1 MPRIDLRQRKSPRQ
15 ARSADTVETILA
27 AAARVLERESLAGFN
42 TNRVAEVA
50 GVSVGSLYQ
59 YFPNKSALVAALIDR
74 HEAALSASIESC
86 VAAHQDRSLQ
96 EALLGLVDIGIA
108 QQYAR
113 PLLAAALDHE
123 EARLPL
129 EPRLREHEQ
138 RIGIAVTTLLQR
150 HASEI
155 AEPPQPSNVQDI
167 FVIAKAMIEADATAG
182 RAPPA
187 DLRGRVVRALLGYLK
202 TPPAATDSP
211 AAGGWTE
218 SISPTPGA

>member
-74 HEAALSASIESC
+74 HESALAASIESC
-86 VAAHQDRSLQ
+86 VAVHQDRSLR
-96 EALLGLVDIGIA
+96 EALLALADIGIA
-108 QQYAR
+108 QQYAH
-113 PLLAAALDHE
+113 PILAAALDHE

-129 EPRLREHEQ
+129 GPRLRGYEQ

-150 HASEI
+150 HPSEL
-155 AEPPQPSNVQDI
+155 AAPLQPSDVQDI
-167 FVIAKAMIEADATAG
+167 LVIAKAMIEADASAG
-182 RAPPA
+182 RTPPA
-187 DLRGRVVRALLGYLK
+187 DLRDRVARALLGYLK
-202 TPPAATDSP
+202 TPPAAGDTP
-211 AAGGWTE
+211 AEGG
-218 SISPTPGA
+218 

>member
-1 MPRIDLRQRKSPRQ
+1 MPRIDLNRRKSPRQ

-27 AAARVLERESLAGFN
+27 AAARVLGRESLAGFN

-74 HEAALSASIESC
+74 HESALADSIESC
-86 VAAHQDRSLQ
+86 VAAHRDRSLR
-96 EALLGLVDIGIA
+96 EALLELVDIGIA

-129 EPRLREHEQ
+129 GPRLRGYEQ

-150 HASEI
+150 HASEL
-155 AEPPQPSNVQDI
+155 AAPLQPSDVQDLV
-167 FVIAKAMIEADATAG
+167 VIAKAMIEADASSG
-182 RAPPA
+182 RTPPA
-187 DLRGRVVRALLGYLK
+187 DLRDRVARALLGYLT
-202 TPPAATDSP
+202 TPPAAGD
-211 AAGGWTE
+211 
-218 SISPTPGA
+218 TPGEGR

>member
-27 AAARVLERESLAGFN
+27 AAARVLGRESLAGFN

-74 HEAALSASIESC
+74 HEAALAASIEAC
-86 VAAHQDRSLQ
+86 VAAHLDRSLQ
-96 EALLGLVDIGIA
+96 EALLDLVDIGIA
-108 QQYAR
+108 HQYAR

-129 EPRLREHEQ
+129 GPRLREHEQ
-138 RIGIAVTTLLQR
+138 RISVAVTTLLQR
-150 HASEI
+150 HASEL
-155 AEPPQPSNVQDI
+155 AEPPRPIHVQDI
-167 FVIAKAMIEADATAG
+167 LVIAKAMIEADAMAG
-182 RAPPA
+182 RTPPA
-187 DLRGRVVRALLGYLK
+187 DLRERVARALLGYLK
-202 TPPAATDSP
+202 AQPAA
-211 AAGGWTE
+211 AGRHQA
-218 SISPTPGA
+218 GA